1 MAIIAF
7 WSEEKRETGQTLS
20 MAGLI
25 TQMAVKHNY
34 RVLGINTG
42 FRDKTLEDCYFDPL
56 RVVAQQSR
64 TVVGMRASTIGV
76 ESGMEG
82 LTKIVASNKTDPN
95 LVRNYTKV
103 VFNSRLD
110 ILPSP
115 VTMSSEEYKKIIGYY
130 PDILQMANKA
140 YDFVFIDVS
149 KQMPAEMADRIIKM
163 ADIVV
168 INLTQRLRT
177 IKNFLALR
185 EKDDFFKRQNL
196 ILNMGRYD
204 QFSKYNKKNVTR
216 FLRER
221 KEICAVP
228 YNTLFFEACSESRIA
243 EYFMKLR
250 RVDPTDRNAMFIKDL
265 DEMIN
270 FILQRLKEIQVKI

>member
-25 TQMAVKHNY
+25 TQMAVEHNY
-34 RVLGINTG
+34 RILGINTG

-56 RVVAQQSR
+56 RIAAQQNKNIP
-64 TVVGMRASTIGV
+64 GMRGSAVGV
-76 ESGMEG
+76 ESGIEG
-82 LTKIVASNKTDPN
+82 LIKIIASNKTDPS

-103 VFNSRLD
+103 VFNNRLD

-130 PDILQMANKA
+130 PDVLQLANKA
-140 YDFVFIDVS
+140 YDFVFVDVS
-149 KQMPAEMADRIIKM
+149 KQMPAEMTDRIIKM
-163 ADIVV
+163 ADVV
-168 INLTQRLRT
+168 VVNLTQRLRT

-185 EKDDFFKRQNL
+185 EKDDFFKKYNL

-216 FLRER
+216 YLKEK

-228 YNTLFFEACSESRIA
+228 YNTLFFEACSESKIA
-243 EYFMKLR
+243 EFFLKLR
-250 RVDPTDRNAMFIKDL
+250 RVDPTDRNAVFVKDL
-265 DEMIN
+265 AEMTN
-270 FILQRLKEIQVKI
+270 TILQRLKDLQVKI